1 MRVVSM
7 LTALLLGLG
16 CAACGGGGGP
26 SDLSLGGPTSA
37 PVTTTTAART
47 TTSAPAGS
55 GRALAARARFA
66 QLAVYNTPDAPEPT
80 RVLDNPWKPKDAP
93 RERIPQV
100 LLVQTRRADGWI
112 KVLLPST
119 PQPTD
124 GWVRAFDVKVTPV
137 AYRLRVALGA
147 HSVTVFKDDRPIF
160 QSQIRVVAAQAAD
173 TQPGAYYLRRVIPAR
188 AMETTQN
195 PYAYRFVAKLVT
207 RVPLGAPV
215 EITVR

>member
-1 MRVVSM
+1 MRVVSI
-7 LTALLLGLG
+7 LTALSVLLV

-26 SDLSLGGPTSA
+26 GDLSLGGPTLA
-37 PVTTTTAART
+37 PVTTTTAPRT
-47 TTSAPAGS
+47 TTSTPAGS
-55 GRALAARARFA
+55 GRALAARARFS
-66 QLAVYNTPDAPEPT
+66 QLAVYNTPDAPQPT
-80 RVLDNPWKPKDAP
+80 RVLENPWTPKDAP

-147 HSVTVFKDDRPIF
+147 HRVTVFKDDRVVF
-160 QSQIRVVAAQAAD
+160 QSPIRVVAAQAAD
-173 TQPGAYYLRRVIPAR
+173 TQPGAYYLRRVVPAR
-188 AMETTQN
+188 AMATTES
-195 PYAYRFVAKLVT
+195 PYAYRFIAKLVG